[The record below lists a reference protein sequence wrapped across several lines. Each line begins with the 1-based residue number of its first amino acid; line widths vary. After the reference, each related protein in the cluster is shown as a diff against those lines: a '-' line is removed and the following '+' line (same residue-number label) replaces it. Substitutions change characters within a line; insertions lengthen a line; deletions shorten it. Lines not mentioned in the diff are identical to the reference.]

1 MSETTQAEQ
10 MQKIARTEE
19 PVFFLHRNWVTE
31 YWPHLQLDPDF
42 PKRDS
47 PDEWIAAVDRGEMF
61 VLGARVIFL
70 DQVGV

>member
-1 MSETTQAEQ
+1 MNANHGN

-19 PVFFLHRNWVTE
+19 PVFFMHRNFVTE
-31 YWPHLQLDPDF
+31 YWPHLQLDPDM

-47 PDEWIAAVDRGEMF
+47 PDEWIAAVDRGEIF

>member
-1 MSETTQAEQ
+1 MNPNPPAEQ
-10 MQKIARTEE
+10 MQKIARIEE
-19 PVFFLHRNWVTE
+19 PVFFMHRNWVRE
-31 YWPHLQLDPDF
+31 YWPHLAHDPDM

-47 PDEWIAAVDRGEMF
+47 PEAWIEAVDRGEMF

>member
-1 MSETTQAEQ
+1 MNPAESK
-10 MQKIARTEE
+10 MQKIARIEE
-19 PVFFLHRNWVTE
+19 PVFFMHRNFVTE
-31 YWPHLQLDPDF
+31 YWPHLQLDPDI

-47 PDEWIAAVDRGEMF
+47 PEAWIDAVDRGEIF

>member
-1 MSETTQAEQ
+1 M
-10 MQKIARTEE
+10 
-19 PVFFLHRNWVTE
+19 
-31 YWPHLQLDPDF
+31 

-47 PDEWIAAVDRGEMF
+47 PEAWIDAVDRGEIF

>member
-1 MSETTQAEQ
+1 MDPNTQPEELL
-10 MQKIARTEE
+10 KIARIEG
-19 PVFFLHRNWVTE
+19 PVFFMHRNFVTE
-31 YWPHLQLDPDF
+31 YWPHLQLDPDM

-47 PDEWIAAVDRGEMF
+47 PDEWIAAVDRGEIF

>member
-1 MSETTQAEQ
+1 MNQAESIL
-10 MQKIARTEE
+10 KNLTRIEE
-19 PVFFLHRNWVTE
+19 PVFFLKRVWVHE
-31 YWPHLQLDPDF
+31 YWHHLERDPDM

-47 PDEWIAAVDRGEMF
+47 PDEWCAAVDRGEMF

>member
-1 MSETTQAEQ
+1 MNQAESIL
-10 MQKIARTEE
+10 KNLTRIEE
-19 PVFFLHRNWVTE
+19 PVFFLKRVWVHE
-31 YWPHLQLDPDF
+31 YWHHLERDPDM

>member
-1 MSETTQAEQ
+1 MKPAESIL
-10 MQKIARTEE
+10 KNLTRSDA
-19 PVFFLHRNWVTE
+19 PVFFMHRNFVTE
-31 YWPHLQLDPDF
+31 YWHHLQLDPDM

>member
-1 MSETTQAEQ
+1 MNPAEDK
-10 MQKIARTEE
+10 MQKIARCEE
-19 PVFFLHRNWVTE
+19 PVFFLHRAWVTE
-31 YWPHLQLDPDF
+31 YWPHLLHDPDF

>member
-1 MSETTQAEQ
+1 MDPNTQPEDL
-10 MQKIARTEE
+10 QKIARIEG
-19 PVFFLHRNWVTE
+19 PVFFLHRAWVTE

-47 PDEWIAAVDRGEMF
+47 PDEWLAAVDRGEMF
-61 VLGARVIFL
+61 VLGARVVFL